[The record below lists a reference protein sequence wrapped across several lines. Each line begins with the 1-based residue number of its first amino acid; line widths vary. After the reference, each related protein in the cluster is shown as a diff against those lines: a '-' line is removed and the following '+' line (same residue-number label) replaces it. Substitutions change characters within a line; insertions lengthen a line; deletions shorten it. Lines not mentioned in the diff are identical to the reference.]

1 MKIDLESRYA
11 IDHPAE
17 FFAEARRIG
26 GDVQWSEI
34 HRAWLVL
41 SHAEVEAGFRDSDKL
56 SSDKVK
62 SFERVAS
69 TRSPAFEKVVEILS
83 GWMNFRDP
91 PAHDRLRKPVASAF
105 TPRAIAE
112 LEPQVQEI
120 VDSVIDEFPAD
131 GVDLNRDFAR
141 IVPAL
146 VIAAI
151 LGVEGDARKR
161 FQDWSDDLAHLVFSM
176 NPGEDT
182 DDGSITRATT
192 EFTEFFT
199 ERIERERSHPSGTLL
214 TSVVE
219 NSGEEL
225 TALELVGACTLL
237 LFGGHETT
245 TILLSNAIAL
255 LMVRPDLQQWL
266 REHPEADDTAPDE
279 FVRIGG
285 PARALPRKV
294 IVAHERGGQ
303 QLEVGQNVY
312 LCVAA
317 ANYDPA
323 VINDPATV
331 DLTRKQNYHL
341 GFGTG
346 LHYCLGATLAKMEAR
361 IAIRTLLTR
370 YSDIR
375 PDGPIAEVRASA
387 MGFGRRPLAAV
398 LTAAKG

>member
-1 MKIDLESRYA
+1 MRAASPWSTRLS
-11 IDHPAE
+11 
-17 FFAEARRIG
+17 FLAEARRIG
-26 GDVQWSEI
+26 GDVQWSEV

-41 SHAEVEAGFRDSDKL
+41 SHAEVEAGFRDAARL
-56 SSDKVK
+56 SSDKMR
-62 SFERVAS
+62 SFERVGS
-69 TRSPAFEKVVEILS
+69 TRSPAFAKVVEILS

-91 PAHDRLRKPVASAF
+91 PAHDRLRQPVAKAF

-112 LEPQVQEI
+112 LEPEIQDI
-120 VDSVIDEFPAD
+120 VDSVIDDF
-131 GVDLNRDFAR
+131 GCQSVDLNTDFTR

-151 LGVEGDARKR
+151 LGVEGDARKL

-176 NPGEDT
+176 NPGQETDEDAILGAT
-182 DDGSITRATT
+182 D
-192 EFTEFFT
+192 EFTRFFA
-199 ERIERERSHPSGTLL
+199 ECIERERQHPSGTLL
-214 TSVVE
+214 TKIVE
-219 NSGEEL
+219 NSGEDGDL

-255 LMVRPDLQQWL
+255 LMERPDLQSWL
-266 REHPEADDTAPDE
+266 REHPEADESAPDE

-294 IVAHERGGQ
+294 MVDHERGGQ
-303 QLEVGQNVY
+303 QLKVGENVY

-317 ANYDPA
+317 ANYDPS
-323 VINDPATV
+323 VFEDPGTV
-331 DLTRKQNYHL
+331 DLTRRQNYHL

-361 IAIRTLLTR
+361 IAVRTLLTR
-370 YSDIR
+370 FESIT
-375 PDGPIAEVRASA
+375 PHGPIAEVRASA
-387 MGFGRRPLAAV
+387 MGFGRRPLPAR
-398 LTAAKG
+398 LRRAKG